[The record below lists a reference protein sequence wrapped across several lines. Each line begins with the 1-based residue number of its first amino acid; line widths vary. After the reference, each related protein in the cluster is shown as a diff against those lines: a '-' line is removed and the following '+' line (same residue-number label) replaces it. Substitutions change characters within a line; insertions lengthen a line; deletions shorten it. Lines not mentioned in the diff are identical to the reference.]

1 MRINIKADTKEINK
15 SLTSFQKK
23 QIPFATSKA
32 INKTAFQTRRQLQK
46 DMDNTFRKGATG
58 FTKKGVFVKPSHKTN
73 LVANVYILKEQAKY
87 LEKQVFGGIR
97 RESFAIP
104 IPYRNR
110 VGLTNQGNLTK
121 AKLKSLVNNKN
132 NKILDING
140 VKGLYEIKKNT
151 KPKLLVALNRRSVS
165 YNNPKFKFFALGRRA
180 VNKFFI
186 KNYERELNAAIRKA
200 KKK

>member
-1 MRINIKADTKEINK
+1 MRLNIKADTKAINK
-15 SLTSFQKK
+15 RLTSLEKK

-46 DMDNTFRKGATG
+46 DMDTTFRKGAAG

-87 LEKQVFGGIR
+87 LEKQIFGGVR

-104 IPYRNR
+104 IPFRNR

-121 AKLKSLVNNKN
+121 AKFRSLVNNKN

-140 VKGLYEIKKNT
+140 VKGLYELKKNT

-186 KNYERELNAAIRKA
+186 KNYERELKQAIRKST
-200 KKK
+200 KK

>member
-1 MRINIKADTKEINK
+1 MRINIKTDTKAINK
-15 SLTSFQKK
+15 SLTDFQKK

-46 DMDNTFRKGATG
+46 DMDNTFRKGAAG

-73 LVANVYILKEQAKY
+73 LEGNVYILKEQAKY

-104 IPYRNR
+104 IPFRNR
-110 VGLTNQGNLTK
+110 VGLSKQGNLTK
-121 AKLKSLVNNKN
+121 AKFKSLVNNKS

-140 VKGLYEIKKNT
+140 VKGLYEIKKNS

-186 KNYERELNAAIRKA
+186 KNYERELRDAIRKA

>member
-1 MRINIKADTKEINK
+1 MRINIKADTKAINK
-15 SLTSFQKK
+15 SLTSLQKK

-46 DMDNTFRKGATG
+46 DMDTTFRKGATA
-58 FTKKGVFVKPSHKTN
+58 FTKRGVLVKKSHKTN
-73 LVANVYILKEQAKY
+73 LVGNVYIDKEQSKY
-87 LEKQVFGGIR
+87 IEKQVFGGIR
-97 RESFAIP
+97 SESYAIP
-104 IPYRNR
+104 IPFRDR
-110 VGLTNQGNLTK
+110 VKLSKQGNLTK
-121 AKLKSLVNNKN
+121 SKFKGLVNNKN
-132 NKILDING
+132 NKILEINN

-165 YNNPKFKFFALGRRA
+165 YSNPKFKFFALGKRS

-186 KNYERELNAAIRKA
+186 KNYKKELGEAIRNA

>member
-1 MRINIKADTKEINK
+1 MRINIKADTKAINK
-15 SLTSFQKK
+15 SLTSLQKK

-46 DMDNTFRKGATG
+46 DMDTTFRKGATA
-58 FTKKGVFVKPSHKTN
+58 FTKRGVLVKKSHKTN
-73 LVANVYILKEQAKY
+73 LVGNVYIDKEQSKY
-87 LEKQVFGGIR
+87 IEKQVFGGIR
-97 RESFAIP
+97 SESYAIP
-104 IPYRNR
+104 IPFRDR
-110 VGLTNQGNLTK
+110 VKLSKQGNLTK
-121 AKLKSLVNNKN
+121 SKFKGLVNNKN
-132 NKILDING
+132 NKILEINK

-165 YNNPKFKFFALGRRA
+165 YSNPKFKFFALGKRS

-186 KNYERELNAAIRKA
+186 KNYKKELGEAIRNA

>member
-121 AKLKSLVNNKN
+121 AKFKSLVNNKN

>member
-1 MRINIKADTKEINK
+1 MRINIKADTKAINK
-15 SLTSFQKK
+15 RLTSLEKK

-46 DMDNTFRKGATG
+46 DMDTTFRKGAAG

-73 LVANVYILKEQAKY
+73 LEANVYILKEQAKY
-87 LEKQVFGGIR
+87 LEKQVFGGVR

-104 IPYRNR
+104 IPFRNR

-121 AKLKSLVNNKN
+121 AKFRSLVNNKN

-140 VKGLYEIKKNT
+140 VKGLYELKKNT

-180 VNKFFI
+180 VNKFFL
-186 KNYERELNAAIRKA
+186 KNYERELKQAIRKST
-200 KKK
+200 KK

>member
-15 SLTSFQKK
+15 SLSSFQKK

-121 AKLKSLVNNKN
+121 AKFKSLVNNKN

-186 KNYERELNAAIRKA
+186 KNYERELNAAIRSA

>member
-15 SLTSFQKK
+15 NLTSFQKK

-46 DMDNTFRKGATG
+46 DMDNIFRKGATG

-87 LEKQVFGGIR
+87 LEKQVFGGVR

-121 AKLKSLVNNKN
+121 AKFKSLVNNKN

-186 KNYERELNAAIRKA
+186 KNYERELNSAIRKA

>member
-1 MRINIKADTKEINK
+1 MDT
-15 SLTSFQKK
+15 
-23 QIPFATSKA
+23 
-32 INKTAFQTRRQLQK
+32 
-46 DMDNTFRKGATG
+46 TFRKGAAG

-87 LEKQVFGGIR
+87 LEKQVFGGVR

-104 IPYRNR
+104 IPFRNR
-110 VGLTNQGNLTK
+110 VGLPNQGNLTK
-121 AKLKSLVNNKN
+121 AKFRSLVNNKN

-140 VKGLYEIKKNT
+140 VKGLYELKKNS

-186 KNYERELNAAIRKA
+186 KNYERELKQAIRKST
-200 KKK
+200 KK

>member
-1 MRINIKADTKEINK
+1 MNINIKADTKEINK

-46 DMDNTFRKGATG
+46 DMDNIFRKGATG
-58 FTKKGVFVKPSHKTN
+58 FTKKGVFVKPSNKSN
-73 LVANVYILKEQAKY
+73 LQGNVYILKEQAKY
-87 LEKQVFGGIR
+87 LERQVFGGIR

-104 IPYRNR
+104 IPFRNR
-110 VGLTNQGNLTK
+110 IGLTNQGNLTK
-121 AKLKSLVNNKN
+121 AKFKSLVNNKN
-132 NKILDING
+132 NKILDVNG
-140 VKGLYEIKKNT
+140 VKGLYEIKKDS

-165 YNNPKFKFFALGRRA
+165 YDNPKFKFFALGRRA
-180 VNKFFI
+180 VNKFFL
-186 KNYERELNAAIRKA
+186 KNYRKELDKAIRSA

>member
-1 MRINIKADTKEINK
+1 MRLNIKADTKAINK
-15 SLTSFQKK
+15 RLTSLEKK

-46 DMDNTFRKGATG
+46 DMDTTFRKGAAG

-87 LEKQVFGGIR
+87 LEKQVFGGVR

-104 IPYRNR
+104 IPFRNR

-121 AKLKSLVNNKN
+121 AKFRSLVNNKN

-140 VKGLYEIKKNT
+140 VKGLYELKKNT

-186 KNYERELNAAIRKA
+186 KNYERELKQAIRKST
-200 KKK
+200 KK

>member
-1 MRINIKADTKEINK
+1 MRINIKADTKAINK
-15 SLTSFQKK
+15 RLTSLEKK

-46 DMDNTFRKGATG
+46 DMDTTFRKGAAG

-87 LEKQVFGGIR
+87 LERQVFGGVR

-104 IPYRNR
+104 IPFRNR

-121 AKLKSLVNNKN
+121 AKFRSLVNNKN

-140 VKGLYEIKKNT
+140 VKGLYELKKNT

-165 YNNPKFKFFALGRRA
+165 YSNPKFKFFALGTRA
-180 VNKFFI
+180 VNKFFL
-186 KNYERELNAAIRKA
+186 KNYERELKQAIRKST
-200 KKK
+200 KK

>member
-121 AKLKSLVNNKN
+121 AKFKSLVNNKN

-186 KNYERELNAAIRKA
+186 KNYERELNAAIRSA

>member
-1 MRINIKADTKEINK
+1 MNLNIKADTKAINK
-15 SLTSFQKK
+15 RLTSLEKK

-46 DMDNTFRKGATG
+46 DMDTTFRKGAAG

-87 LEKQVFGGIR
+87 LEKQVFGGVR

-104 IPYRNR
+104 IPFRNR

-121 AKLKSLVNNKN
+121 AKFRSLVNNKN

-140 VKGLYEIKKNT
+140 VKGLYELKKNS

-186 KNYERELNAAIRKA
+186 KNYERELKQAIRKST
-200 KKK
+200 KK

>member
-1 MRINIKADTKEINK
+1 MRINIKTDTKAINK

-32 INKTAFQTRRQLQK
+32 INKTAFQTRKQLQK

-73 LVANVYILKEQAKY
+73 LEGNVYILKEQAKY
-87 LEKQVFGGIR
+87 LERQVFGGIR

-104 IPYRNR
+104 IPFRDR
-110 VGLTNQGNLTK
+110 IGLSKQGNLTK
-121 AKLKSLVNNKN
+121 SKFKSLVNNKN

-140 VKGLYEIKKNT
+140 VKGLYELKKNS

-165 YNNPKFKFFALGRRA
+165 YDNPKFKFFALGRRA
-180 VNKFFI
+180 VNKFFL
-186 KNYERELNAAIRKA
+186 KNYERELRDAIRKA

>member
-46 DMDNTFRKGATG
+46 DMDNTFRKGAAG

-73 LVANVYILKEQAKY
+73 LEGNVYILKEQAKY

-110 VGLTNQGNLTK
+110 VGLSKQGNLTK
-121 AKLKSLVNNKN
+121 AKFKSLVNNKN

-140 VKGLYEIKKNT
+140 VKGLYELKKNS

-165 YNNPKFKFFALGRRA
+165 YDNPKFKFFALGRRA

-186 KNYERELNAAIRKA
+186 KNYERELRDAIRKA

>member
-1 MRINIKADTKEINK
+1 MNINIKADTKEINK

-46 DMDNTFRKGATG
+46 DMDNIFRKGATG
-58 FTKKGVFVKPSHKTN
+58 FTKKGVFVKPSNKAN
-73 LVANVYILKEQAKY
+73 LQGNVFILKEQAKY
-87 LEKQVFGGIR
+87 LERQVFGGIR

-104 IPYRNR
+104 IPFRNR
-110 VGLTNQGNLTK
+110 IGLTNQGNLTK
-121 AKLKSLVNNKN
+121 AKFKSLVNNKN
-132 NKILDING
+132 NKILDVNG
-140 VKGLYEIKKNT
+140 VKGLYELKKNS

-165 YNNPKFKFFALGRRA
+165 YDNPKFKFFALGRRA
-180 VNKFFI
+180 VNKFFL
-186 KNYERELNAAIRKA
+186 KNYRKELDKAIRSA

>member
-1 MRINIKADTKEINK
+1 MKLNIKTDIKPINK
-15 SLTSFQKK
+15 KLTSLQKK

-46 DMDNTFRKGATG
+46 DMDTTFRKGATG

-73 LVANVYILKEQAKY
+73 LVGNVYILKEQAKY
-87 LEKQVFGGIR
+87 LEKQVFGGVR

-104 IPYRNR
+104 IPFRNR

-121 AKLKSLVNNKN
+121 AKFRSLVNNKN

-140 VKGLYEIKKNT
+140 VKGLYELKKNT

-180 VNKFFI
+180 VNKFFL
-186 KNYERELNAAIRKA
+186 KNYERELKEAIRKST
-200 KKK
+200 KK

>member
-1 MRINIKADTKEINK
+1 MKLNIKTDIKPINK
-15 SLTSFQKK
+15 KLTSLQKK
-23 QIPFATSKA
+23 QIPFATSVA
-32 INKTAFQTRRQLQK
+32 INKTAFQTRKQLQK
-46 DMDNTFRKGATG
+46 DMDTTFRKGATG

-73 LVANVYILKEQAKY
+73 LVGNVYILKEQAKY
-87 LEKQVFGGIR
+87 LEKQVFGGVR

-104 IPYRNR
+104 IPFRNR

-121 AKLKSLVNNKN
+121 AKFKSLVNNKN

-140 VKGLYEIKKNT
+140 VKGLYELNKNT

-180 VNKFFI
+180 VNKFFL
-186 KNYERELNAAIRKA
+186 KNYERELKEAIRKST
-200 KKK
+200 KK

>member
-1 MRINIKADTKEINK
+1 MNINIKADTKEINK

-46 DMDNTFRKGATG
+46 DMDNIFRKGATG
-58 FTKKGVFVKPSHKTN
+58 FTKKGVFVKPSNKSN
-73 LVANVYILKEQAKY
+73 LQGNVYILKEQAKY
-87 LEKQVFGGIR
+87 LERQVFGGIR

-104 IPYRNR
+104 IPFRNR
-110 VGLTNQGNLTK
+110 IGLTNQGNLTK
-121 AKLKSLVNNKN
+121 AKFKSLVNNKN
-132 NKILDING
+132 NKILDVNG
-140 VKGLYEIKKNT
+140 VKGLYEIKKDS

-165 YNNPKFKFFALGRRA
+165 YDNPKFKFFALGRRS
-180 VNKFFI
+180 VNKFFL
-186 KNYERELNAAIRKA
+186 KNYRKELDKAIKSA